1 MCKVKNFLLDNVY
14 QTSALM
20 KWPRYRS
27 VNTARPKF
35 DISLTLGYFVCN
47 IVHRSVRFDNSQVRV
62 SVLQMLPSA
71 EVDDL
76 PVVVKFILQS
86 VSDADAFEVMSELRV
101 NLDLNSI
108 IPPAASSTPAE
119 QRRSRGG

>member
-1 MCKVKNFLLDNVY
+1 M
-14 QTSALM
+14 
-20 KWPRYRS
+20 
-27 VNTARPKF
+27 
-35 DISLTLGYFVCN
+35 
-47 IVHRSVRFDNSQVRV
+47 